1 MIFMER
7 IKGWADRILAL
18 CCIVLCAGFTVTV
31 TWQVAARF
39 LFNSPGAQS
48 EELAKIMFVWLVL
61 FATALLFGERG
72 HMNIGIVCDKL
83 PRKLGL
89 VCQLLSS
96 LVILGFAVGILLL
109 GGLDAVSR
117 TSFQTNAAMPFI
129 TTGQIYAALPICGGF
144 TVFYCVYNILQDIRK
159 FIADGQ
165 SANGMEG

>member
-1 MIFMER
+1 MER

-31 TWQVAARF
+31 TWQVVARF

-83 PRKLGL
+83 PRKLNL
-89 VCQLLSS
+89 TCQILSS
-96 LVILGFAVGILLL
+96 LVILAFAVGILLV
-109 GGLDAVSR
+109 GGWDAVNR
-117 TSFQTNAAMPFI
+117 TIFQTNAAMPFI

-144 TVFYCVYNILQDIRK
+144 TVFYCVYNIFVDIRK
-159 FIADGQ
+159 FIADGL
-165 SANGMEG
+165 SANGGEG